1 MFNIKISTQL
11 FILLALC
18 GILIVCFINI
28 DSPINKINT
37 VNAITPSVEP
47 FQSDVT
53 TTTLSVQQQI
63 ANQVSTS
70 SIINYK
76 KKLNA
81 LFAATNSPVPTS
93 SNQAKPALK
102 EAYLNELTVQTLP
115 KTNPDDIIVT
125 YFYFRNGAP
134 SANSSA
140 LDQLIDF
147 VLTEKADRAKD
158 FFLRADSGI
167 TINILFKYNFK
178 NDFNDVVDVEA
189 VVTETPP
196 VTRVLTESEKARYKA
211 LTFDKCEID
220 YITANTLEYIKLTLK
235 KSKII
240 TDYIPPAGASNTDSI
255 SGTKEVLQEFIIY
268 LRINE
273 LSSKL
278 NSDTNTLE
286 LTLADFIPFD
296 SYLEYKV
303 SMRIGSASTYTNY
316 LAWQMYIKNASSS
329 KVSANDFL
337 RERLTLKQKELLHD
351 KYNEIITPMF
361 MVDNKIS
368 NLENSIN
375 IIKDTYNFNKLN
387 NMANNIRFYPVT
399 Q

>member
-1 MFNIKISTQL
+1 MFDIKLNIQL

-28 DSPINKINT
+28 DSPINTINT
-37 VNAITPSVEP
+37 QPVEP
-47 FQSDVT
+47 FQSPDVT
-53 TTTLSVQQQI
+53 TTTLSANQQI
-63 ANQVSTS
+63 ASQINAA
-70 SIINYK
+70 SITNYK
-76 KKLNA
+76 KKINA
-81 LFAATNSPVPTS
+81 LFAATTSPVPTS
-93 SNQAKPALK
+93 SDQSNDKLK
-102 EAYLNELTVQTLP
+102 EAYLNTLTVQTLP
-115 KTNPDDIIVT
+115 KTNPEDIIVT

-147 VLTEKADRAKD
+147 VLTEKRDRSKD

-167 TINILFKYNFK
+167 TIDILFKYNFK
-178 NDFNDVVDVEA
+178 NDFNDIVDVEA
-189 VVTETPP
+189 IVTETPP
-196 VTRVLTESEKARYKA
+196 VTRSLSDVEKGRYKS

-220 YITANTLEYIKLTLK
+220 YTTVNTDEYIKLTLK
-235 KSKII
+235 KSTII
-240 TDYIPPAGASNTDSI
+240 TDYTPPVGATNTNSI

-268 LRINE
+268 LRISE

-278 NSDTNTLE
+278 SNASNTLE
-286 LTLADFIPFD
+286 LTLSNFIPFD

-303 SMRIGSASTYTNY
+303 GMRIGSTSTYTNY
-316 LAWQMYIKNASSS
+316 LAWQMYIKNASSD
-329 KVSANDFL
+329 KISANDFL
-337 RERLTLKQKELLHD
+337 KERLSQKQKELLHD

-361 MVDNKIS
+361 MVDNKIV

-375 IIKDTYNFNKLN
+375 VIKDTYNFNKLN
-387 NMANNIRFYPVT
+387 NMATNIRFYPVT

>member
-1 MFNIKISTQL
+1 MFDIKLNIQL

-28 DSPINKINT
+28 DSPIKTINKQPI
-37 VNAITPSVEP
+37 EP
-47 FQSDVT
+47 FQSPDVT
-53 TTTLSVQQQI
+53 TTTLSANQQI
-63 ANQVSTS
+63 ASQINAA
-70 SIINYK
+70 SITNYK
-76 KKLNA
+76 KKINA
-81 LFAATNSPVPTS
+81 LFAATTSPVPTS
-93 SNQAKPALK
+93 SDQSNDKLK
-102 EAYLNELTVQTLP
+102 EAYLNTLTVQTLP
-115 KTNPDDIIVT
+115 KTNPEDIIVT
-125 YFYFRNGAP
+125 YFYFRNGSP

-147 VLTEKADRAKD
+147 VLTEKRDRSND

-167 TINILFKYNFK
+167 TIDILFKYNFK
-178 NDFNDVVDVEA
+178 NDFNDIVDVEA
-189 VVTETPP
+189 IVTETPS
-196 VTRVLTESEKARYKA
+196 VTRSLSAAEKGRYKS

-220 YITANTLEYIKLTLK
+220 YTTVNTDEYIKLTLK
-235 KSKII
+235 KSTII
-240 TDYIPPAGASNTDSI
+240 TDYTPPAGATNTNSI

-268 LRINE
+268 LRISE

-278 NSDTNTLE
+278 SNASNTLE
-286 LTLADFIPFD
+286 LTLSDFIPFD

-316 LAWQMYIKNASSS
+316 LAWQMYIKNASSD
-329 KVSANDFL
+329 KISANDFL
-337 RERLTLKQKELLHD
+337 KERLSQKQKELLHD

-361 MVDNKIS
+361 MVDNKIA

-375 IIKDTYNFNKLN
+375 VIKDTYNFNKLN
-387 NMANNIRFYPVT
+387 NMATNIRFYPVT